1 MIKQDPNQIL
11 LEHRASDL
19 PRVLGL
25 KDAVGIVVG
34 TMIGSGIFIVP
45 ATIADAVKAP
55 LLLLLVWVAGGV
67 LTFFGALSLAELGAA
82 FPQAGGMYVFLR
94 ESYGRLIAFLFG
106 WTLFLIIDSGS
117 MATLAVAF
125 SSKYLPQFVGLSRTE
140 TKAVAVALVLVLAVI
155 NYVGVRWGALVQ
167 NILTVIKFSALVGVC
182 AVVFLF
188 ARGNPSHFVTPSVPA
203 FSFSLIGAFG
213 VGLVGA
219 LWALKGWEVATFSAG
234 ELRNPE
240 KNLPRGILVGTLMVL
255 LLYLAANLAYLYA
268 VPVREM
274 AKSSRI
280 ASDAMN
286 IAIGPV
292 GASLIALAI
301 LFSITG
307 AANGHLLTGPR
318 VYFAM
323 ARDGL
328 FFKKV
333 AEVHPRF
340 LTPHVSIIALG
351 IWSSLLC
358 LSGTFEQLFTY
369 VVFGLWIF
377 FGLTVGAVIILR
389 KKRPELERPYKTW
402 GYPWT
407 PALFILAALFIS
419 VNTLIN
425 RFWNSFA
432 GLLIIFLGLPAYF
445 YWKKRDGSEAKPS
458 PYVY

>member
-1 MIKQDPNQIL
+1 MDRQERSLAHSAPKP
-11 LEHRASDL
+11 HDL

-25 KDAVGIVVG
+25 KDIVGIVVG

-45 ATIADAVKAP
+45 AAVADAVKAP
-55 LLLLLVWVAGGV
+55 LLLLLVWVVGGV

-94 ESYGRLIAFLFG
+94 EAYGKLAAFLFG

-125 SSKYLPQFVGLSRTE
+125 SSKYLPQFVRLSPAG
-140 TKAVAVALVLVLAVI
+140 TKAIAVALVFVLAVI
-155 NYVGVRWGALVQ
+155 NYMGVRWGALVQ

-182 AVVFLF
+182 GVVFLF
-188 ARGNPSHFVTPSVPA
+188 ARGNPANFVAPSIPP
-203 FSFSLIGAFG
+203 FSFSVIGAFG
-213 VGLVGA
+213 VGLVAA

-234 ELRNPE
+234 ELRSPE
-240 KNLPRGILVGTLMVL
+240 KNLPRGIFVGTLLVL

-268 VPVREM
+268 VPVQEM
-274 AKSSRI
+274 AGSSRI
-280 ASDAMN
+280 ATEAMN
-286 IAIGPV
+286 FAIGPV

-301 LFSITG
+301 LFSIAG

-328 FFKKV
+328 FFRTV
-333 AEVHPRF
+333 ADVHPRF
-340 LTPHVSIIALG
+340 LTPHISIIAVG
-351 IWSSLLC
+351 IWSALLC

-389 KKRPELERPYKTW
+389 RKRPELARPYRTW

-432 GLLIIFLGLPAYF
+432 GILIIALGLPAYV
-445 YWKKRDGSEAKPS
+445 YWARKINHGRGGSC
-458 PYVY
+458 

>member
-1 MIKQDPNQIL
+1 MAIQGHNPT
-11 LEHRASDL
+11 HPAHHASDL

-25 KDAVGIVVG
+25 KDVVGIVVG

-45 ATIADAVKAP
+45 ATVAEAVKAP
-55 LLLLLVWVAGGV
+55 LLLLLVWMVGGV

-94 ESYGRLIAFLFG
+94 EAYGKLIAFLFG

-125 SSKYLPQFVGLSRTE
+125 SSKYLPQFIELSRTE
-140 TKAVAVALVLVLAVI
+140 TKAVAVALVFILAVI
-155 NYVGVRWGALVQ
+155 NYIGVRWGALVQ

-182 AVVFLF
+182 GVVF
-188 ARGNPSHFVTPSVPA
+188 ASAKGNPAHFVNPLPPP

-219 LWALKGWEVATFSAG
+219 LWALKGWEVATFTAG
-234 ELRNPE
+234 ELRTPE
-240 KNLPRGILVGTLMVL
+240 KNLPRGILIGTIIVV
-255 LLYLAANLAYLYA
+255 LLYLGANLAYLYA
-268 VPVREM
+268 VPVQEM

-318 VYFAM
+318 VYYAM
-323 ARDGL
+323 SRDGL
-328 FFKKV
+328 FFGKV
-333 AEVHPRF
+333 ARVHPRF
-340 LTPHVSIIALG
+340 LTPHISIMALG

-358 LSGTFEQLFTY
+358 LSGTFEELFTY

-377 FGLTVGAVIILR
+377 FGLTVAAVLILR
-389 KKRPELERPYKTW
+389 KKRPGLVRPYKTW

-407 PALFILAALFIS
+407 PALFVLAALFIS

-432 GLLIIFLGLPAYF
+432 GLLLIFLGLPAYF
-445 YWKKRDGSEAKPS
+445 YWRRKLEKGKL
-458 PYVY
+458 

>member
-1 MIKQDPNQIL
+1 MDRQERRLAHSVPKP
-11 LEHRASDL
+11 HDL

-25 KDAVGIVVG
+25 KDIIGIVVG

-45 ATIADAVKAP
+45 AAVADAVKAP
-55 LLLLLVWVAGGV
+55 LLLLLVWVVGGV

-94 ESYGRLIAFLFG
+94 EAYGKLAAFLFG

-125 SSKYLPQFVGLSRTE
+125 SSKYLPQFVRLSPAG
-140 TKAVAVALVLVLAVI
+140 TKAIAVALVFVLAVI

-182 AVVFLF
+182 GVVFLF
-188 ARGNPSHFVTPSVPA
+188 ARGNPANFVTPSIPS

-213 VGLVGA
+213 VGLVAA

-234 ELRNPE
+234 ELGSPE
-240 KNLPRGILVGTLMVL
+240 KNLPRGIFVGTLLVL
-255 LLYLAANLAYLYA
+255 ALYLAANLAYLYA
-268 VPVREM
+268 VPVQEM
-274 AKSSRI
+274 AESSRI
-280 ASDAMN
+280 ATEAMN
-286 IAIGPV
+286 LAIGPV

-301 LFSITG
+301 LFSIAG

-328 FFKKV
+328 FFRKV
-333 AEVHPRF
+333 ADVHPRF
-340 LTPHVSIIALG
+340 LTPHISIIAVG
-351 IWSSLLC
+351 IWGALLC

-389 KKRPELERPYKTW
+389 RKRPELARPYRTW

-432 GLLIIFLGLPAYF
+432 GLLIIGLGLPAYF
-445 YWKKRDGSEAKPS
+445 YWARKINPNRGGSR
-458 PYVY
+458 